1 MRLLLDTHIF
11 LWVVADDPKLSAAA
25 REKISEAEEVFVS
38 SASIWEAAIK
48 AGLGKLDVDVVQL
61 VDAIET
67 SGFNEL
73 PVIAAHGAGVRN
85 LPDYHRDPFDRL
97 LIAQAKH
104 EPMHFMTADGHL
116 AQYAQ
121 DLVVKV

>member
-1 MRLLLDTHIF
+1 M
-11 LWVVADDPKLSAAA
+11 ADDPKLSAAA
-25 REKISEAEEVFVS
+25 RETISEAAEVFVS
-38 SASIWEAAIK
+38 SASIWEASIK
-48 AGLGKLDVDVVQL
+48 AGLGKLDVDIDEL
-61 VDAIET
+61 VSAIET

-116 AQYAQ
+116 AQYAP
-121 DLVVKV
+121 DLIMKV